1 MRRILI
7 LAVGAGLL
15 LPAGCQLEEV
25 AGGARFKEDFHY
37 SYHLKPGGRLAV
49 ETMNGSITVTGWE
62 REEVDIAGTRY
73 ASSKEALEALKIDIV
88 PTAEAVRIR
97 TVRPSGRRGSMGA
110 SYTIRAPK
118 RTMIERAVSSN
129 GSIEIEAIQ
138 GNAVLET
145 SNGRI
150 RAARLEGDIE
160 ATTSNGAIE
169 LTGCSGAAILK
180 TSNGRIQ
187 ADGLRGPLEATTSN
201 ARIEARLLEASGS
214 QPVKL
219 RTSNG
224 PIQLTLEKPPATDVV
239 LTTSNGSI
247 TFRAPAP
254 LAANV
259 KASTSNGEISSGF
272 DVQGGERAKTRLTGT
287 IGGGGPLVELETSN
301 GDIRLEPL

>member
-7 LAVGAGLL
+7 PVIGAVLLAA
-15 LPAGCQLEEV
+15 AGCELEELT
-25 AGGARFKEDFHY
+25 GGARVKEDFHY
-37 SYHLKPGGRLAV
+37 NYPLKAGGRLAV
-49 ETMNGSITVTGWE
+49 ETLNGSITVTGWD
-62 REEVDIAGTRY
+62 REEVDITGTRY

-97 TVRPSGRRGSMGA
+97 TLRPSGRRGSMGA
-110 SYTIRAPK
+110 SYTIRTPQ
-118 RTMIERAVSSN
+118 RTMIERAASSN

-138 GNAVLET
+138 GNARLET

-160 ATTSNGAIE
+160 ATTSNGEIE
-169 LTGCSGAAILK
+169 LIGCSGAAILK

-187 ADGLRGPLEATTSN
+187 VDGLRGPLQATTSN

-214 QPVKL
+214 SPVKL

-224 PIQLTLEKPPATDVV
+224 RIELTLEKPPATDVV

-247 TFRAPAP
+247 MLRAPAS
-254 LAANV
+254 LAAKV

-287 IGGGGPLVELETSN
+287 IGGGGPLLELETSN